1 MFTLKFRSDNT
12 YILTMLAR
20 CSKWEGEGSREKPWL
35 TSYGKL
41 SMIAG
46 LSVPDLLLMPDSP
59 LRSQANLRKFRKDIE
74 SIKHDPKSI
83 QILQEAV
90 AFRLTVQS
98 QWVRNRKQIDC
109 ELRKMLRIPIPR
121 DPVEVFITHPR
132 IPVGHAIPRLRALS
146 PNHKTTSSSGHCAQA
161 ATPLSV
167 FIGCCRM
174 S

>member
-132 IPVGHAIPRLRALS
+132 IPVGHAIPRLRIICW
-146 PNHKTTSSSGHCAQA
+146 GHQEEFRKA
-161 ATPLSV
+161 
-167 FIGCCRM
+167 G
-174 S
+174 